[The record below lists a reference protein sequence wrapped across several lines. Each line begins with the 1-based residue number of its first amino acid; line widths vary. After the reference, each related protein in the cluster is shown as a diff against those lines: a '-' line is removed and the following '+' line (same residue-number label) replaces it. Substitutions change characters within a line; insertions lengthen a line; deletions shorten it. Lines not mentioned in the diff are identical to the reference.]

1 MQVIINPDQD
11 TSAPFT
17 IPAGK
22 QITIFA
28 AGLGE
33 GEYVKILLATITP
46 GSPMGGICC
55 PGPVELPGL
64 GLLYPLNRVC
74 CGCEETPVQLTRE
87 NPWYVLRE
95 PQGVPMIAH
104 VVAAADAVI
113 TVSMAV
119 TENNGSCEQAPC
131 PGCPPVTIAVTAFT
145 QTTATVAITGGPAI
159 VTMNG
164 VEQYGDGPFTF
175 ANLEPGKQYVASVV
189 SDCGSKA
196 TVAVTTE
203 PPPPCPEV
211 TVTVTDTTQT
221 TVSVTI
227 TGGPAEVVVGGDR
240 QYGNGPFTFAGLTP
254 AKFYTVFAT
263 NDCGKKGSATAQ
275 TLAAGDFCA
284 SIPAP
289 WPSRGFLFHPND
301 ARDPAA
307 TVNVVLEGVT
317 YGFGYPNPG
326 PGHTSAVLNKEGV
339 VQAYATNTSDCAP
352 PCPCEPVD
360 ICAEIAKCP
369 QPSVVFNNAGKG
381 YGGGLC
387 SSIWGSGQVDPP
399 GKWSIYQ
406 ARDTRVIQ
414 GPGYGD
420 HSYGPTTGLPTFVT
434 MLIENP
440 FDVEALVKVEL
451 IGQANIDRPMP
462 DPYGF
467 IFAITEEINTDV
479 PRYIGI
485 AGGPINESVV
495 FCQVDNRSSAMPWP
509 DPYGD
514 GESIP
519 LLTGNSSG
527 TAFKTLTLPPRGTKT
542 LYGQFWV
549 AFKSHNTGIA
559 GVAPAGPTPV
569 QVPARNTLPFIGN
582 VHGGMYMGYT
592 LFRSGIQL

>member
-1 MQVIINPDQD
+1 MEKIIGVNDT
-11 TSAPFT
+11 TSAPFK

-22 QITIFA
+22 QLTIFA
-28 AGLGE
+28 SGLGA
-33 GEYVKILLATITP
+33 GEYVEILLATITP
-46 GSPMGGICC
+46 GNPGGGICC

-64 GLLYPLNRVC
+64 GQLYPLNRVC
-74 CGCEETPVQLTRE
+74 CDCEATPVQLTRE

-95 PQGVPMIAH
+95 PQEVDLIAH
-104 VVAAADAVI
+104 VVAGSDAV
-113 TVSMAV
+113 VEVYSSV

-131 PGCPPVTIAVTAFT
+131 PECPPVTISVTSFT
-145 QTTATVAITGGPAI
+145 QTTATVAITGGPAV
-159 VTMNG
+159 VTLNG
-164 VEQYGDGPFTF
+164 VEQYGNGPFTF
-175 ANLEPGKQYVASVV
+175 GNLEPGKQYVASVI

-196 TVAVTTE
+196 TTALTTE

-211 TVTVTDTTQT
+211 TVTVTAVTQT
-221 TVSVTI
+221 SVSVSI
-227 TGGPAEVVVGGDR
+227 TGGPALVTVGND
-240 QYGNGPFTFAGLTP
+240 QLYGNGPFTFAGLTP
-254 AKFYTVFAT
+254 SKFYTVMAV
-263 NDCGKKGSATAQ
+263 NDCGKRGSAVAE
-275 TLAAGDFCA
+275 TLAAGYFCA
-284 SIPAP
+284 SIASP
-289 WPSRGFLFHPND
+289 WPSRGFLYHPND

-307 TVNVVLEGVT
+307 TVNVVYEGVS

-326 PGHTSAVLNKEGV
+326 PGHTSAVLDKEGV
-339 VQAYATNTSDCAP
+339 VLAYAANTSDCAP

-399 GKWSIYQ
+399 DVWSIYQ

-420 HSYGPTTGLPTFVT
+420 HSYGPTTGIATFVT

-451 IGQANIDRPMP
+451 IGQANIDRPQP
-462 DPYGF
+462 NPYGF
-467 IFAITEEINTDV
+467 IFAITEEINADV
-479 PRYIGI
+479 PRYVGI

-495 FCQVDNRSSAMPWP
+495 FCQVDNRPSTMPWP
-509 DPYGD
+509 DAYGD
-514 GESIP
+514 GESVP

-527 TAFKTLTLPPRGTKT
+527 TAVKTLVLPPRGTKT

-549 AFKSHNTGIA
+549 AFKSHNTGA
-559 GVAPAGPTPV
+559 TGVQPAGPNPP
-569 QVPARNTLPFIGN
+569 QVPDRATLPFIGN

>member
-164 VEQYGDGPFTF
+164 VEQYGDGPFTL

-240 QYGNGPFTFAGLTP
+240 QSGNGPFTFAGLTP

-369 QPSVVFNNAGKG
+369 QPTVVFNNAGAN
-381 YGGGLC
+381 YGGGICAQVFSDPNTPVGELLILQSRNNQILTNNGHAI
-387 SSIWGSGQVDPP
+387 SSAPNAVVV
-399 GKWSIYQ
+399 
-406 ARDTRVIQ
+406 AV
-414 GPGYGD
+414 
-420 HSYGPTTGLPTFVT
+420 V
-434 MLIENP
+434 ENP
-440 FDVEALVKVEL
+440 FDVPSLCELMLVGHANQGATDTPATGFSFLLSENVNAPPPPYTGLSGRPIMPNASYVQLNPRQISGYWGFPEVTDPEA
-451 IGQANIDRPMP
+451 PFHP
-462 DPYGF
+462 
-467 IFAITEEINTDV
+467 V
-479 PRYIGI
+479 PVGVNET
-485 AGGPINESVV
+485 AGP
-495 FCQVDNRSSAMPWP
+495 AM
-509 DPYGD
+509 
-514 GESIP
+514 
-519 LLTGNSSG
+519 LTIQ
-527 TAFKTLTLPPRGTKT
+527 LQPRETRT
-542 LYGQFWV
+542 FYGQWW
-549 AFKSHNTGIA
+549 AFIPNPFS
-559 GVAPAGPTPV
+559 TPDG
-569 QVPARNTLPFIGN
+569 PFIATL
-582 VHGGMYMGYT
+582 HGAMYLSYKVTRG
-592 LFRSGIQL
+592 GINIS